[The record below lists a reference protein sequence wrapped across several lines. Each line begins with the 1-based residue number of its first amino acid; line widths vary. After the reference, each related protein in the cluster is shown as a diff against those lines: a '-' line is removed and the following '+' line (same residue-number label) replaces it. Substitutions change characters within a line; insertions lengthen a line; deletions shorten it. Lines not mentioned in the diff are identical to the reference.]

1 MAKLTA
7 APRKPSGYGAERCTY
22 AALRR
27 KTAYIA
33 AWWLAD
39 SQIGHL
45 PVLLALGSLVPIEEA
60 ADSEM
65 VRLGESGGLSQPVVV
80 SLKPSS
86 LLQAADHTGFFR
98 LRAPR
103 ASRKR
108 RQTSAEAAHPLGEPT
123 GTLQPKDESVIVGYY
138 TLQKCRSPTL
148 PLSVNLKERKHQW
161 QEMME

>member
-1 MAKLTA
+1 MALSDV
-7 APRKPSGYGAERCTY
+7 RTY

-60 ADSEM
+60 A
-65 VRLGESGGLSQPVVV
+65 
-80 SLKPSS
+80 
-86 LLQAADHTGFFR
+86 
-98 LRAPR
+98 
-103 ASRKR
+103 
-108 RQTSAEAAHPLGEPT
+108 HPLGEPT
-123 GTLQPKDESVIVGYY
+123 GTLQPKDESVIMGYY